1 MQTKIVIGL
10 GFGDEGKGVITSS
23 LAANSENPLVIRHNG
38 GHQAGHTVV
47 REDGVRHVFS
57 NYGAGSLHGVP
68 TYWSRFC
75 TIDPIGMENEYDLL
89 VSKGVVPK
97 LYIAPDCPV
106 TLPFDKEWNVHM
118 DKIKKH
124 GTVGVGFGTTL
135 ERHERRYK
143 ITARDLHYPEVLK
156 QKLYL
161 VLDHYYQ
168 NWYNGKIIANEWI
181 ERVTTLVN
189 ADRLRIAKLDDV
201 IDTHAIE
208 TVIFEGAQ
216 GIMLDQDYGFFPH
229 VTRSKTTSVNAL
241 QIIKERKWKT
251 TPTIYYVTRAY
262 QTRHGNGPMTNEDK
276 KLKLRNNEKETNVK
290 GIQGDFRVAF
300 LDIDLLRYA
309 LSCDSF
315 PRKNAN
321 SKFVITCLDQIEGKV
336 PCTMGGT
343 SILRTPLEIANKL
356 GFTNVTKILSP
367 ITREI

>member
-1 MQTKIVIGL
+1 
-10 GFGDEGKGVITSS
+10 
-23 LAANSENPLVIRHNG
+23 
-38 GHQAGHTVV
+38 
-47 REDGVRHVFS
+47 
-57 NYGAGSLHGVP
+57 
-68 TYWSRFC
+68 
-75 TIDPIGMENEYDLL
+75 
-89 VSKGVVPK
+89 
-97 LYIAPDCPV
+97 
-106 TLPFDKEWNVHM
+106 
-118 DKIKKH
+118 
-124 GTVGVGFGTTL
+124 
-135 ERHERRYK
+135 
-143 ITARDLHYPEVLK
+143 
-156 QKLYL
+156 
-161 VLDHYYQ
+161 
-168 NWYNGKIIANEWI
+168 
-181 ERVTTLVN
+181 
-189 ADRLRIAKLDDV
+189 
-201 IDTHAIE
+201 
-208 TVIFEGAQ
+208 
-216 GIMLDQDYGFFPH
+216 MLDQDYGFFPH